1 MYNAAKTYV
10 HKWLYRSESDLHS
23 CEATLGLLCNC
34 PGKCTGTIFASVVSQ
49 LTYDHKFLFF
59 ISSSDIWFIISSNF
73 ILGRSFYVFQP
84 PIGDYQWT
92 NICGASCCNSS
103 RINWRSFWHIFLYW
117 PLLGGNNGA
126 SCLNTMECYNPIT
139 GGWTTLAPMIF
150 CRSTH
155 DVAVV
160 HGILYAVGGNDG
172 SSSLNSVEKYE
183 PKSNKWT
190 TVESMSTRRSSVGVV
205 VADVLLVW
213 SVWLREG
220 GEGGSS
226 FIY

>member
-1 MYNAAKTYV
+1 MYTSDCIEVKVIFTVVKQLWAFFVTALASALAPYLPVLFHNWHMITSFCSLSAVQIYD
-10 HKWLYRSESDLHS
+10 LY
-23 CEATLGLLCNC
+23 
-34 PGKCTGTIFASVVSQ
+34 
-49 LTYDHKFLFF
+49 LTH
-59 ISSSDIWFIISSNF
+59 IISSNF

-103 RINWRSFWHIFLYW
+103 RINRRSFWHIFLYW